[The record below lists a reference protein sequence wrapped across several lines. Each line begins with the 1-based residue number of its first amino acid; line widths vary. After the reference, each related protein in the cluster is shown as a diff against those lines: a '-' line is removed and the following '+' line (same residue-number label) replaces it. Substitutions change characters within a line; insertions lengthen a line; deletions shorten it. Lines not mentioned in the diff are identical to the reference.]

1 MIRIHFPYQG
11 PRLWALALLGLAIG
25 AATQPLAGQTA
36 EGTVITNTATVSFT
50 DANTNTYAS
59 VQASVGVTVGFQAGL
74 DVTPGAATAS
84 PTAPSSDNDLT
95 FDIDNVG
102 NGTDQVSIGTTIT
115 DSNVIGN
122 VRYIV
127 GATTYND
134 LTSLN
139 AALATTDILAGGTL
153 TLTIRYDV
161 ASGQGGVPSTL
172 TVTTTSV
179 RDSGES
185 ASDNTVVTPAL
196 SGTVSVTPDGGQGL
210 QLLPSNGTSYTASFS
225 VTSGLTGTDDLDLA
239 ASTDNGNLTIVSV
252 NGVAG
257 SSATVSFTAG
267 QTQTID
273 VIYTV
278 DQVAALSTDNLNLS
292 ATAASD
298 GGITDS
304 GFFDITVARPAISVT
319 KQAWNDAQSAQI
331 AGTVLPGDYIQYRI
345 SVQNTG
351 SATATSVSVS
361 DPLPSEVSYVSNSD
375 DGGTPAW
382 SISESGGTVTG
393 TLTTLAAGATR
404 VFWIRVLIN

>member
-25 AATQPLAGQTA
+25 AATPPLAGQTA

-115 DSNVIGN
+115 DS
-122 VRYIV
+122 
-127 GATTYND
+127 ND